1 MRLNENTEIEREY
14 TFVFILLR
22 FIYTRSIC
30 YDYLALLLSR
40 ISKAA
45 AEPVKSM
52 PTIQEDLLKDVIQ
65 VDPLKDVWK
74 FFDHVESNNQ
84 QEGQVL
90 LQLKLN
96 VLTVI

>member
-1 MRLNENTEIEREY
+1 
-14 TFVFILLR
+14 
-22 FIYTRSIC
+22 
-30 YDYLALLLSR
+30 
-40 ISKAA
+40 
-45 AEPVKSM
+45 M
-52 PTIQEDLLKDVIQ
+52 PTIQEDLLKDDVIQ

>member
-1 MRLNENTEIEREY
+1 
-14 TFVFILLR
+14 
-22 FIYTRSIC
+22 
-30 YDYLALLLSR
+30 
-40 ISKAA
+40 
-45 AEPVKSM
+45 M